1 VYDELNR
8 RREFQEKTEK
18 ANNDDST
25 GEGETQTKNSTEVE
39 TNSKTGAE
47 VKMEDP
53 ICITLEYY
61 RRKRNWNER
70 QIFPTRYLRCPSA
83 VTVSVLKK
91 FLAMKFAIPSTHQA
105 ELIRCDELLS
115 NSLTMKEVSQIY
127 GLYTKSFLDLQ
138 YSFLDVCQEAIKSS
152 TYKVAEV
159 PQKKL
164 KKCEDEQVFGQ
175 EKEESVL
182 IKTEPTAEE
191 EKQIIPEQVDC
202 TSNEQLFHK
211 GISTTFPETP
221 PSFELDAIEQETKES
236 ET

>member
-1 VYDELNR
+1 
-8 RREFQEKTEK
+8 
-18 ANNDDST
+18 
-25 GEGETQTKNSTEVE
+25 
-39 TNSKTGAE
+39 
-47 VKMEDP
+47 
-53 ICITLEYY
+53 
-61 RRKRNWNER
+61 
-70 QIFPTRYLRCPSA
+70 
-83 VTVSVLKK
+83 
-91 FLAMKFAIPSTHQA
+91 
-105 ELIRCDELLS
+105 
-115 NSLTMKEVSQIY
+115 
-127 GLYTKSFLDLQ
+127 
-138 YSFLDVCQEAIKSS
+138 
-152 TYKVAEV
+152 VAEV